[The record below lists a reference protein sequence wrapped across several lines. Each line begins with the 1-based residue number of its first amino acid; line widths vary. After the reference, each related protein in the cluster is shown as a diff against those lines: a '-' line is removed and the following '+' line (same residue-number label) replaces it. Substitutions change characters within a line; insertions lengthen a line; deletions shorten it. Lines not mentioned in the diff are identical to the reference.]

1 MERLSQIASIYGFE
15 PVFYYKMKTKTQKA
29 TELEQGKKLFSASK
43 NVVFADFTGVGI
55 ELVKRL
61 KKELKK
67 SGATFKVLKK
77 RLLRIA
83 MKESGFDF
91 DPTQFE
97 AQVGTVFV
105 PGELYDGTAAAVY
118 KFAKELVKEKREF
131 KVLGAYDLVGKK
143 SLTVEEFLVIAKL
156 PSREVL
162 LGQLAGMLTAPL
174 RQFMFVISEL
184 SKRIPAAAAVAGT
197 GQTVESK

>member
-1 MERLSQIASIYGFE
+1 
-15 PVFYYKMKTKTQKA
+15 MKTKSQKS
-29 TELEQGKKLFSASK
+29 TELEQGKKLLSTSK

-67 SGATFKVLKK
+67 SGATFRVIKK

-83 MKESGFDF
+83 MKDSGFDY

-97 AQVGTVFV
+97 SQVGTVFV
-105 PGELYDGTAAAVY
+105 PAELSDGAAAAVY
-118 KFAKELVKEKREF
+118 KFSKELAREKKQF
-131 KVLGAYDLVGKK
+131 KVLGAYNLAGKK
-143 SLTVEEFLVIAKL
+143 PLTAEEFLVIAKL

-162 LGQLAGMLTAPL
+162 LGQLVGMLTAPI
-174 RQFMFVISEL
+174 RQFMVVLNEISKQPSFAKASE
-184 SKRIPAAAAVAGT
+184 
-197 GQTVESK
+197 GQGKMVETKT

>member
-1 MERLSQIASIYGFE
+1 
-15 PVFYYKMKTKTQKA
+15 MKTKSQKSI
-29 TELEQGKKLFSASK
+29 ELEQGKKLLSASK

-67 SGATFKVLKK
+67 SGATFRVIKK

-83 MKESGFDF
+83 MKDSGFDY

-97 AQVGTVFV
+97 SQVGTMFV
-105 PGELYDGTAAAVY
+105 PGELTEGAATSVY
-118 KFAKELVKEKREF
+118 KFSRELAKEKKQF
-131 KVLGAYDLVGKK
+131 KVLGAYDLALKK
-143 SLTVEEFLVIAKL
+143 PLTAEEFLVIAKL

-162 LGQLAGMLTAPL
+162 LGQLVGMLTTPI
-174 RQFMFVISEL
+174 RQFMVVVQQIAK
-184 SKRIPAAAAVAGT
+184 SKE
-197 GQTVESK
+197 QMVEQKA